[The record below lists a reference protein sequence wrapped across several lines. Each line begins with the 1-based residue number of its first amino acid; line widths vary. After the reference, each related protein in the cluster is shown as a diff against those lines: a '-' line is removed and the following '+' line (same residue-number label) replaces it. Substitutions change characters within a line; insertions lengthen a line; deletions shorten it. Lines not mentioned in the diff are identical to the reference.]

1 MGIVFGRTGTK
12 EPTYSLLTTA
22 TAGYEVRQ
30 YQKYFIAEVPHSK
43 DGNGD
48 DFRTLAKYIGVF
60 GTPENVP
67 KKPMAMTAPVLMDP
81 SSSGS
86 SSIDGSGS
94 GQKIAMTS
102 PVLQTDKTMS
112 FVLPF
117 EYQNLEEIPKP
128 SNSQVQIK
136 EANARTVAVDCFS
149 GWYSDNVGQERFTA
163 LCEKLKKDGILDEN
177 DVPNWSVAQYH
188 PPFTLPFLRRNEI
201 WIDVN
206 KNKVKVTE

>member
-1 MGIVFGRTGTK
+1 MGIVFGMTGTK
-12 EPTYSLLTTA
+12 EPSYSLLTKA
-22 TAGYEVRQ
+22 ASGYEVRQ

-43 DGNGD
+43 NGNGD
-48 DFRTLAKYIGVF
+48 DFRVLAKYIGVF
-60 GTPENVP
+60 GTPENVS

-81 SSSGS
+81 SSSSNG
-86 SSIDGSGS
+86 
-94 GQKIAMTS
+94 GQKMAMTS

-117 EYQNLEEIPKP
+117 EFQHLEEVPKP

-136 EANARTVAVDCFS
+136 EAVERTVAVDCFS
-149 GWYSDNVGQERFTA
+149 GWYSDDVGQERFTT

-177 DVPNWSVAQYH
+177 DIPNWSVAQYH

-206 KNKVKVTE
+206 KNKVNVDQ